1 MNTTD
6 LSWWLAA
13 VTASLLI
20 HCYILFDWSERA
32 LISAKALE
40 LPPNSLFI
48 KIDFPQA
55 QAEAV
60 MQLEEPPPEEPVEPP
75 ESPPKPKPIPKPI
88 PKPKPKPKPVQ
99 KPIERP
105 AEAEEIVTHT
115 PAPMPPQTAS
125 RQLVDLRKE
134 YLTRLLAKIEKNKFY
149 PNIARRRNLQGM
161 VQVRF
166 RLGCGGEVET
176 LEIEGKHRLLR
187 KAAGKAVEASLP
199 LPDIPAEIECPI
211 LVDYAMSYTLEN

>member
-1 MNTTD
+1 
-6 LSWWLAA
+6 
-13 VTASLLI
+13 
-20 HCYILFDWSERA
+20 
-32 LISAKALE
+32 
-40 LPPNSLFI
+40 
-48 KIDFPQA
+48 
-55 QAEAV
+55 
-60 MQLEEPPPEEPVEPP
+60 
-75 ESPPKPKPIPKPI
+75 
-88 PKPKPKPKPVQ
+88 
-99 KPIERP
+99 
-105 AEAEEIVTHT
+105 
-115 PAPMPPQTAS
+115 
-125 RQLVDLRKE
+125 LVDLREE